1 MRVLLGSAVLLGPG
15 LARAGVVR
23 TLLALVASGP
33 CAYRHV
39 PHIHSSLAI
48 AARAEAGTGPPLP

>member
-1 MRVLLGSAVLLGPG
+1 MLLGIAVLLG
-15 LARAGVVR
+15 LALDGVVR
-23 TLLALVASGP
+23 PLLAFVASGP

-48 AARAEAGTGPPLP
+48 AAHAESGTGPPLP

>member
-1 MRVLLGSAVLLGPG
+1 MRLLRGIAVRLG
-15 LARAGVVR
+15 LALDGVVR
-23 TLLALVASGP
+23 PFLAFVASGP

-48 AARAEAGTGPPLP
+48 AARAESGTGPPLP

>member
-1 MRVLLGSAVLLGPG
+1 MLLGIAVLLG
-15 LARAGVVR
+15 LAPDGVVR
-23 TLLALVASGP
+23 PLLAFVASGP

-48 AARAEAGTGPPLP
+48 AARAEPGTGPPLP